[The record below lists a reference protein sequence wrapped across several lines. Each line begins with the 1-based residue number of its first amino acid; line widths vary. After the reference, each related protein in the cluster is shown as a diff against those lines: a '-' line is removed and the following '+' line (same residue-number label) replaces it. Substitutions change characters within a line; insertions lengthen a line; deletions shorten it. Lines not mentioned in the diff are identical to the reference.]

1 MSNNVI
7 VAQQIK
13 DVPFENIRSV
23 KGEMIISEDF
33 PSYLVDESKI
43 SGGHAEYL
51 FFPNTEE
58 EIVALIKKMKEEELM
73 ITISA
78 ARTGIV
84 GSAVPFGGAV
94 LSLERMDSVIGLGYD
109 EDVKKWFLRVQP
121 AISLDEINHI
131 VKFKKLEL
139 DQSIP
144 QEGNWVQKFE
154 EENTHYY
161 PVDPTEMTASIGGT
175 IGANASGARS
185 FKYGATREWIRRI
198 RVIIGTGEVLVIPR
212 GKYKAIDGKFIVKTS
227 KGDYE
232 LKLPTYK
239 MPGAKNAAGL
249 YTKPDMDLIDL
260 FIGSEGVF
268 GAITEADVWLKEHT
282 PQMSN
287 VVFFKNENDA
297 LDFVIKLRTSEKIKP
312 EFIEFFEDHALTLL
326 RNKQKEDPKFV
337 DMPIIAEDITTAISF
352 DLPYSEET
360 LSEYFSEI
368 SNMLVESNSSLSNT
382 WSAYEDREIA
392 RIKHFR
398 HAVPEIVNNII
409 AERKKEYPEIH
420 KLGTDMSVEDK
431 YLKEIMKFYYDT
443 LKEVGLEYV
452 MWGHI
457 GDNHVHVNILPRDIN
472 DLELG
477 KKIYKKFA
485 KKAVQFGG
493 SVSAEHGIGKIKH
506 EYLQIMYGEE
516 GVLQMREIK
525 FSLDPNCVFNCGNI
539 FGRGAKS

>member
-1 MSNNVI
+1 MPENI
-7 VAQQIK
+7 IEAQQFEQI
-13 DVPFENIRSV
+13 PFEKIRAV
-23 KGEMIISEDF
+23 KGEMVISEDF

-43 SGGHAEYL
+43 SGGYAEYL

-58 EIVALIKKMKEEELM
+58 EIASLICKMREEELM

-109 EDVKKWFLRVQP
+109 DEAERWFLRVQP
-121 AISLDEINHI
+121 AISLNEINHI
-131 VKFKKLEL
+131 VKLRKLEL
-139 DQSIP
+139 HQSIP
-144 QEGNWVQKFE
+144 EEKNWIEKFE
-154 EENTHYY
+154 TEKTHYY

-185 FKYGATREWIRRI
+185 FKYGSTREWIRRI
-198 RVIIGTGEVLVIPR
+198 RVVIGTGDVLVIPR
-212 GKYKAIDGKFIVKTS
+212 GKYKAKDGKFVIKTS
-227 KGDYE
+227 EGD
-232 LKLPTYK
+232 LTIKIPTYK
-239 MPGAKNAAGL
+239 MPKAKNAAGL

-268 GAITEADVWLKEHT
+268 GAITEADIWLKEFT

-287 VVFFKNENDA
+287 VVFFKDEIDA
-297 LDFVIKLRTSEKIKP
+297 LEFVIKLRTSEKIQP
-312 EFIEFFEDHALTLL
+312 EFIEFFENNALSLL
-326 RNKQKEDPKFV
+326 RDKQKEGPKFV
-337 DMPIIAEDITTAISF
+337 NMPAIAEDITTAISF

-360 LSEYFSEI
+360 LSEYFIEI
-368 SNMLVESNSSLSNT
+368 SKMLEECNSSLNNT

-392 RIKHFR
+392 RFKHFR

-409 AERKKEYPEIH
+409 AERKKQFSEIH
-420 KLGTDMSVEDK
+420 KLGTDMSVEDIH
-431 YLKEIMKFYYDT
+431 LKEMMEFYRVS
-443 LKEVGLEYV
+443 LKEAGLEYV

-457 GDNHVHVNILPRDIN
+457 GDNHVHVNILPRNMD
-472 DLELG
+472 DLKLG
-477 KKIYKKFA
+477 KELYKKFA
-485 KKAVQFGG
+485 DKAVQFGG

-506 EYLQIMYGEE
+506 EYLLIMYGEE

-539 FGRGAKS
+539 FGRGVKK

>member
-1 MSNNVI
+1 
-7 VAQQIK
+7 
-13 DVPFENIRSV
+13 VPENIIEAHKFELIPHEEIRTV
-23 KGEMIISEDF
+23 KGEMIISEEF

-58 EIVALIKKMKEEELM
+58 EIAALIYRMREEELM

-109 EDVKKWFLRVQP
+109 EEKERWFIRVQP
-121 AISLDEINHI
+121 AISLNEINHI
-131 VKFKKLEL
+131 VQHRKFESH
-139 DQSIP
+139 QSIP
-144 QEGNWVQKFE
+144 EEKNWIEKFE
-154 EENTHYY
+154 KEKVHYY

-185 FKYGATREWIRRI
+185 FKYGATRDWVKRI
-198 RVIIGTGEVLVIPR
+198 RVVIGTGDVLIIPR
-212 GKYKAIDGKFIVKTS
+212 GKYKAENGKFIIKTS
-227 KGDYE
+227 EGDFTI
-232 LKLPTYK
+232 KIPTYQ
-239 MPGAKNAAGL
+239 MPKAKNAAGL
-249 YTKPDMDLIDL
+249 YTREDMDLIDL

-268 GAITEADVWLKEHT
+268 GAITEADIWLKEFT

-287 VVFFKNENDA
+287 VAFFKEESDA
-297 LDFVIKLRTSEKIKP
+297 LDFVIKLRKSEKIKP
-312 EFIEFFEDHALTLL
+312 EFIEFFENNALSLL
-326 RNKQKEDPKFV
+326 RDKQKEDPKFV
-337 DMPIIAEDITTAISF
+337 DMPDIDEDITTAISF

-360 LSEYFSEI
+360 LEDYFSEI
-368 SNMLVESNSSLSNT
+368 AKMLKECNSSLNNT

-392 RIKHFR
+392 RFKHFR

-409 AERKKEYPEIH
+409 AERKKLYPEIH
-420 KLGTDMSVEDK
+420 KLGTDMSVEDEH
-431 YLKEIMKFYYDT
+431 LKEMMEYYNAA
-443 LKEVGLEYV
+443 LKEAGLEYV

-457 GDNHVHVNILPRDIN
+457 GDNHVHVNILPRNMD
-472 DLELG
+472 DLKLG
-477 KKIYKKFA
+477 KELYKQFA
-485 KKAVQFGG
+485 TKAVQFGG

-539 FGRGAKS
+539 FGRGVKK

>member
-1 MSNNVI
+1 MPENI
-7 VAQQIK
+7 IEAQQFEQI
-13 DVPFENIRSV
+13 PFEKIRAV
-23 KGEMIISEDF
+23 KGEMVISEDF

-43 SGGHAEYL
+43 SGGYAEYL

-58 EIVALIKKMKEEELM
+58 EIASLICKMREEELM

-109 EDVKKWFLRVQP
+109 DEAERWFLRVQP
-121 AISLDEINHI
+121 AISLNEINHI
-131 VKFKKLEL
+131 VKLRKLEL
-139 DQSIP
+139 HQSIP
-144 QEGNWVQKFE
+144 EEKNWIEKFE
-154 EENTHYY
+154 TEKTHYY

-185 FKYGATREWIRRI
+185 FKYGSTREWIRRI
-198 RVIIGTGEVLVIPR
+198 RVDIGTGDVLVIHR
-212 GKYKAIDGKFIVKTS
+212 GKYKAKDGKFVIKTS
-227 KGDYE
+227 EGD
-232 LKLPTYK
+232 LTIKIPTYK
-239 MPGAKNAAGL
+239 MPKAKNAAGL

-268 GAITEADVWLKEHT
+268 GAITEADIWLKEFT

-287 VVFFKNENDA
+287 VVFFKDEIDA
-297 LDFVIKLRTSEKIKP
+297 LEFVIKLRTSEKIQP
-312 EFIEFFEDHALTLL
+312 EFIEFFENNALSLL
-326 RNKQKEDPKFV
+326 RDKQKEDPKFV
-337 DMPIIAEDITTAISF
+337 NMPAIAEDITTAISF

-360 LSEYFSEI
+360 LSEYFIEI
-368 SNMLVESNSSLSNT
+368 SKMLEECNSSLNNT

-392 RIKHFR
+392 RFKHFR

-409 AERKKEYPEIH
+409 AERKKQFSEIH
-420 KLGTDMSVEDK
+420 KLGTDMSVEDIH
-431 YLKEIMKFYYDT
+431 LKEMMEFYRVS
-443 LKEVGLEYV
+443 LKEAGLEYV

-457 GDNHVHVNILPRDIN
+457 GDNHVHVNILPRNMD
-472 DLELG
+472 DLKLG
-477 KKIYKKFA
+477 KELYKKFA
-485 KKAVQFGG
+485 DKAVQFGG

-539 FGRGAKS
+539 FGRGVKK

>member
-1 MSNNVI
+1 MPENI
-7 VAQQIK
+7 IEAQQFEQI
-13 DVPFENIRSV
+13 PFEKIRAV
-23 KGEMIISEDF
+23 KGEMVISEDF

-43 SGGHAEYL
+43 SGGYAEYL

-58 EIVALIKKMKEEELM
+58 EIASLICKMREEELM

-109 EDVKKWFLRVQP
+109 DEAERWFLRVQP
-121 AISLDEINHI
+121 AISLNEINHI
-131 VKFKKLEL
+131 VKLRKLEL
-139 DQSIP
+139 HQSIP
-144 QEGNWVQKFE
+144 EEKNWIEKFE
-154 EENTHYY
+154 TEKTHYY

-185 FKYGATREWIRRI
+185 FKYGSTREWIRRI
-198 RVIIGTGEVLVIPR
+198 RVVIGTGDVLVIPR
-212 GKYKAIDGKFIVKTS
+212 GKYKAKDGKFVIKTS
-227 KGDYE
+227 EGD
-232 LKLPTYK
+232 LTIKIPTYK
-239 MPGAKNAAGL
+239 MPKAKNAAGL

-268 GAITEADVWLKEHT
+268 GAITEADIWLKEFT

-287 VVFFKNENDA
+287 VVFFKDEIDA
-297 LDFVIKLRTSEKIKP
+297 LEFVIKLRTSEKIQP
-312 EFIEFFEDHALTLL
+312 EFIEFFENNALSLL
-326 RNKQKEDPKFV
+326 RDKQKEDPKFV
-337 DMPIIAEDITTAISF
+337 NMPAIAEDITTAISF

-360 LSEYFSEI
+360 LSEYFIEI
-368 SNMLVESNSSLSNT
+368 SKMLEECNSSLNNT

-392 RIKHFR
+392 RFKHFR

-409 AERKKEYPEIH
+409 AERKKQFSEIH
-420 KLGTDMSVEDK
+420 KLGTDMSVEDIH
-431 YLKEIMKFYYDT
+431 LKEMMEFYRVS
-443 LKEVGLEYV
+443 LKEAGLEYV

-457 GDNHVHVNILPRDIN
+457 GDNHVHVNILPRNMD
-472 DLELG
+472 DLKLG
-477 KKIYKKFA
+477 KELYKKFA
-485 KKAVQFGG
+485 DKAVQFGG

-539 FGRGAKS
+539 FGRGVKK

>member
-1 MSNNVI
+1 VPENI
-7 VAQQIK
+7 IEAQQFEQI
-13 DVPFENIRSV
+13 PFEKIRAV
-23 KGEMIISEDF
+23 KGEMVISEDF

-43 SGGHAEYL
+43 SGGYAEYL

-58 EIVALIKKMKEEELM
+58 EIASLICKMREEELM

-109 EDVKKWFLRVQP
+109 DEAERWFLRVQP
-121 AISLDEINHI
+121 AISLNEINHI
-131 VKFKKLEL
+131 VKLRKLEL
-139 DQSIP
+139 HQSIP
-144 QEGNWVQKFE
+144 EEKNWIEKFE
-154 EENTHYY
+154 TEKTHYY

-185 FKYGATREWIRRI
+185 FKYGSTREWIRRI
-198 RVIIGTGEVLVIPR
+198 RVVIGTGDVLVIPR
-212 GKYKAIDGKFIVKTS
+212 GKYKAKDGKFVIKTS
-227 KGDYE
+227 EGD
-232 LKLPTYK
+232 LTIKIPTYK
-239 MPGAKNAAGL
+239 MPKAKNAAGL

-268 GAITEADVWLKEHT
+268 GAITEADIWLKEFT

-287 VVFFKNENDA
+287 VVFFKDEIDA
-297 LDFVIKLRTSEKIKP
+297 LEFVIKLRTSEKIQP
-312 EFIEFFEDHALTLL
+312 EFIEFFENNALSLL
-326 RNKQKEDPKFV
+326 RDKQKEDPKFV
-337 DMPIIAEDITTAISF
+337 NMPAIAEDITTAISF

-360 LSEYFSEI
+360 LSEYFIEI
-368 SNMLVESNSSLSNT
+368 SKMLEECNSSLNNT

-392 RIKHFR
+392 RFKHFR

-409 AERKKEYPEIH
+409 AERKKQFSEIH
-420 KLGTDMSVEDK
+420 KLGTDMSVEDIH
-431 YLKEIMKFYYDT
+431 LKEMMEFYRVS
-443 LKEVGLEYV
+443 LKEAGLEYV

-457 GDNHVHVNILPRDIN
+457 GDNHVHVNILPRNMD
-472 DLELG
+472 DLKLG
-477 KKIYKKFA
+477 KELYKKFA
-485 KKAVQFGG
+485 DKAVQFGG

-539 FGRGAKS
+539 FGRGVKK

>member
-1 MSNNVI
+1 MS
-7 VAQQIK
+7 
-13 DVPFENIRSV
+13 ENIIEAHKFEQVPYEKIRTV
-23 KGEMIISEDF
+23 KGEMIISGEF

-58 EIVALIKKMKEEELM
+58 EIATLICRMREEEHM

-94 LSLERMDSVIGLGYD
+94 LSLERMDSVIGLGFD
-109 EDVKKWFLRVQP
+109 ENANKWFVRVQP

-131 VKFKKLEL
+131 VKLRKFEL

-144 QEGNWVQKFE
+144 KEKNWVEKFE
-154 EENTHYY
+154 TEKPHYY

-185 FKYGATREWIRRI
+185 FRYGATREWIKRI
-198 RVIIGTGEVLVIPR
+198 RVVIGTGDVLVIPR
-212 GKYKAIDGKFIVKTS
+212 GKYKAHDGKFIIKTS
-227 KGDYE
+227 EGD
-232 LKLPTYK
+232 LTISIPTYQ
-239 MPGAKNAAGL
+239 MPKAKNAAGL

-268 GAITEADVWLKEHT
+268 GAITEADIWLKEFT

-287 VVFFKNENDA
+287 VAFFKKESDA
-297 LDFVIKLRTSEKIKP
+297 LDFVIKLRANEMIKP
-312 EFIEFFEDHALTLL
+312 EFIEFFENNALSLL
-326 RNKQKEDPKFV
+326 RDKQKEDPKFV
-337 DMPIIAEDITTAISF
+337 DMPSIAEDITTAISF
-352 DLPYSEET
+352 DLPYSEEI
-360 LSEYFSEI
+360 LSDYFSEI
-368 SNMLVESNSSLSNT
+368 SDMLKECNSSLSNT

-392 RIKHFR
+392 RFKHFR

-409 AERKKEYPEIH
+409 SERKKQYPEIH
-420 KLGTDMSVEDK
+420 KLGTDMSVEDAH
-431 YLKEIMKFYYDT
+431 LKEMMEFYNAT
-443 LKEVGLEYV
+443 LKVADLEYV

-457 GDNHVHVNILPRDIN
+457 GDNHVHVNILPRNMD
-472 DLELG
+472 DLKLG
-477 KKIYKKFA
+477 KELYKKFA
-485 KKAVQFGG
+485 SKAVQFGG

-506 EYLQIMYGEE
+506 EYLKIMYGDE

-539 FGRGAKS
+539 FGRGEQK

>member
-1 MSNNVI
+1 MPENI
-7 VAQQIK
+7 IEAQQFEQI
-13 DVPFENIRSV
+13 PFEKIRAV
-23 KGEMIISEDF
+23 KGEMVISEDF

-43 SGGHAEYL
+43 SGGYAEYL

-58 EIVALIKKMKEEELM
+58 EIASLICKMREEELM

-109 EDVKKWFLRVQP
+109 EDAERWFLRVQS
-121 AISLDEINHI
+121 AISLNEINHI
-131 VKFKKLEL
+131 VKLRKLEL
-139 DQSIP
+139 HQSIP
-144 QEGNWVQKFE
+144 EEKNWIEKFE
-154 EENTHYY
+154 TEKTHYY

-175 IGANASGARS
+175 IGANASGSRS
-185 FKYGATREWIRRI
+185 FRYGATREWIRRV
-198 RVIIGTGEVLVIPR
+198 RVVIGTGDLLVIPR
-212 GKYKAIDGKFIVKTS
+212 GKYKAKDGKFVIKTS
-227 KGDYE
+227 EGD
-232 LKLPTYK
+232 LTIKIPTYK
-239 MPGAKNAAGL
+239 MPKAKNAAGL

-268 GAITEADVWLKEHT
+268 GVITEADIWLKEFT

-287 VVFFKNENDA
+287 VVFFKDEIDA
-297 LDFVIKLRTSEKIKP
+297 LEFVIKLRTSEKIQP
-312 EFIEFFEDHALTLL
+312 EFIEFFENNALSLL
-326 RNKQKEDPKFV
+326 RDKQKEDPKFV
-337 DMPIIAEDITTAISF
+337 NMPAIAEDITTAISF

-360 LSEYFSEI
+360 LSEYFIEI
-368 SNMLVESNSSLSNT
+368 SKMLEECNSSLNNT

-392 RIKHFR
+392 RFKHFR

-409 AERKKEYPEIH
+409 AERKKQFSEIH
-420 KLGTDMSVEDK
+420 KLGTDMSVEDIH
-431 YLKEIMKFYYDT
+431 LKEMMEFYRVS
-443 LKEVGLEYV
+443 LKEAGLEYV

-457 GDNHVHVNILPRDIN
+457 GDNHVHVNILPRNMD
-472 DLELG
+472 DLKLG
-477 KKIYKKFA
+477 KELYKKFA
-485 KKAVQFGG
+485 DKAVQFGG

-539 FGRGAKS
+539 FGRGVKK